1 MRRSPCRGRLD
12 FSYLFSALSPKAT
25 FPSLVSD
32 HIPIVQST
40 IKFFSSVLERITRC
54 FAYTFLRKFNS
65 ELNLRE
71 TPRNGCAKTLLDK
84 RKRRVTL
91 YPGLAVII
99 ERRRLKFSRLIKQ
112 KKTKKTNT
120 INQSIFCNVFLGD
133 RTSAQ
138 WRFDSL
144 TRLESLQKKLN
155 QNFKRVSIKG
165 WWRYTPPQLSPGW
178 SQLKFARVS
187 FVK

>member
-91 YPGLAVII
+91 NPGLAVII

-112 KKTKKTNT
+112 KKTKKNKYY
-120 INQSIFCNVFLGD
+120 QSINFLQCFLGRSHERSVALWFPD
-133 RTSAQ
+133 KIRKPT
-138 WRFDSL
+138 
-144 TRLESLQKKLN
+144 KK
-155 QNFKRVSIKG
+155 
-165 WWRYTPPQLSPGW
+165 T
-178 SQLKFARVS
+178 
-187 FVK
+187 

>member
-84 RKRRVTL
+84 RKRRVTFN
-91 YPGLAVII
+91 PGLAVII

-112 KKTKKTNT
+112 KKKQKKQILS
-120 INQSIFCNVFLGD
+120 INQFFAMFSWAIA
-133 RTSAQ
+133 RA
-138 WRFDSL
+138 
-144 TRLESLQKKLN
+144 
-155 QNFKRVSIKG
+155 
-165 WWRYTPPQLSPGW
+165 LSGALIP
-178 SQLKFARVS
+178 
-187 FVK
+187 